1 MKITDWLKNNNI
13 THKEFIERSKAHGK
27 EISVG
32 ALQKWC
38 AGQRIPRKD
47 EMEKIYNLTNKKV
60 KPNDF
65 YNLD

>member
-1 MKITDWLKNNNI
+1 MKITEWLKKNNL
-13 THKEFIERSKAHGK
+13 THQEFIEKSEQEGCYISK
-27 EISVG
+27 E

-65 YNLD
+65 YDLQ

>member
-1 MKITDWLKNNNI
+1 MKITEWLKKNNL
-13 THKEFIERSKAHGK
+13 THQEFIEKSEQEGCHISK
-27 EISVG
+27 G

-65 YNLD
+65 YDLQ